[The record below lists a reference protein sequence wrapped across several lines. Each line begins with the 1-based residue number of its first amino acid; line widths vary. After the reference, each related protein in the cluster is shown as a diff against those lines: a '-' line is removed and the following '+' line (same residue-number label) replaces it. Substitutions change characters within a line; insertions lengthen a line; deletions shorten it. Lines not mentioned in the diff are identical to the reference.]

1 MSSILK
7 QTKKQINLQDIDL
20 IIFDFDGVFTNNK
33 VYLSEDGKESVVCN
47 RSDGMAIK
55 ALHGLS
61 IKMIVLSTEKNKV
74 VKYRAKKLNLE
85 CHNGISNKEF
95 FLKRYI
101 KKKGISFSNCLYVG
115 NDLNDYDAMKCCK
128 YKVCPS
134 DSHNEIIKISNYLIN
149 VKGGDGVIR
158 ELLEKTFKINLL
170 KLNK

>member
-1 MSSILK
+1 
-7 QTKKQINLQDIDL
+7 
-20 IIFDFDGVFTNNK
+20 
-33 VYLSEDGKESVVCN
+33 
-47 RSDGMAIK
+47 
-55 ALHGLS
+55 
-61 IKMIVLSTEKNKV
+61 MIVLSTEKNKV